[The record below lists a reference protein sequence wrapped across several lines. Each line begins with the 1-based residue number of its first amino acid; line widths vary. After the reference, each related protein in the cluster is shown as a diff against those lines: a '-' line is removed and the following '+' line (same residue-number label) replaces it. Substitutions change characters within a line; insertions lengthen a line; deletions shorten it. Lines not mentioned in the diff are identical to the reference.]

1 MSSEEEIEM
10 METVDCNKNLKERGG
25 ERRQGSW
32 KGFRL
37 PVTKHTFLFLGF
49 CAEKA
54 VKGNAPMTHLE
65 MRRRRSEEERR
76 LVQRTRDL
84 EASGRVR

>member
-1 MSSEEEIEM
+1 M
-10 METVDCNKNLKERGG
+10 
-25 ERRQGSW
+25 
-32 KGFRL
+32 
-37 PVTKHTFLFLGF
+37 TKHTFLFLGF
-49 CAEKA
+49 WEEKA